1 MLLILS
7 VKLICALLYS
17 FRDRVDA
24 VHAALCDSINTPAV
38 LDEIMALTTYT
49 NKYLVKGASYVNID
63 VLEDITSWISGMM
76 ETFGIEMG
84 ANAKSSSDAD
94 VSFFLIY
101 RVIHS
106 ICCQKQIELIL
117 NNFYVYYSKNS

>member
-1 MLLILS
+1 M
-7 VKLICALLYS
+7 VCPLLYS

-84 ANAKSSSDAD
+84 ASAKSSSDAD
-94 VSFFLIY
+94 VSFYFYFLIY
-101 RVIHS
+101 WSIHP
-106 ICCQKQIELIL
+106 ICCQRQIELIL